1 MPSPMRSQQ
10 GIALVQVLL
19 ISAILLLF
27 VVQLSKESREQVR
40 DSLLLKKRTEAH
52 MEIQSTM
59 QELQFA
65 LLTQERSRGKI
76 AFSRQT
82 ILFSGESVEVK
93 PGLKVTLQDEAGL
106 VSLPYGGDM
115 LQYMGLSTRDLE
127 WLAQWQGTSIQ
138 TSDASFRSGV
148 LPSLKE
154 LPLLP
159 GFQNVTLEGLT
170 HIPTR
175 FFSISL
181 APDDVLEQ
189 LVNPDI
195 IEEVKRIRHSGD
207 QGARLQELTGLDY
220 SMLGMTGSSGVLQ
233 VNIESTT
240 FPYMFRSQRFEIQSD
255 YVEPILAL
263 GL

>member
-1 MPSPMRSQQ
+1 
-10 GIALVQVLL
+10 
-19 ISAILLLF
+19 
-27 VVQLSKESREQVR
+27 VQLSKESRQQVR
-40 DSLLLKKRTEAH
+40 DSLSVKKRADAQMT
-52 MEIQSTM
+52 IQSVM

-65 LLTQERSRGKI
+65 LLTQERSKGHI
-76 AFSRQT
+76 AFSGEIIR
-82 ILFSGESVEVK
+82 FSGEPIEVK
-93 PGLKVTLQDEAGL
+93 SGLEVTLQDEAGL

-115 LQYMGLSTRDLE
+115 LQIMGLSTSDRE

-148 LPSLKE
+148 LPTLKE

-159 GFQNVTLEGLT
+159 GFQNMTLEGLT

-181 APDDVLEQ
+181 APDVVLEQ
-189 LVNPDI
+189 LFNPDI
-195 IEEVKRIRHSGD
+195 IEDVKRMRKSAE
-207 QGARLQELTGLDY
+207 QQSRLQELTGLDY

-240 FPYMFRSQRFEIQSD
+240 FPYMFRSQRFEIQSE
-255 YVEPILAL
+255 YGEPILAL